1 MSAEVRSSPLA
12 LTVLGMLHTQPLHPY
27 GIQRL
32 LKQWGK
38 DQVVNVSQRVS
49 LYRTID
55 RLHAAGLVAV
65 AETERDQQYPE
76 RTVYK
81 ITDAGRAATREWLA
95 EMLAVP
101 KQEFPEFPAA
111 LSHVMMLTPQEAL
124 VLLERRATLL
134 AAMHRGLEAGL
145 ASTAGMPRVI
155 SMDTVYV
162 LAKATAQLTWVRS
175 VVDDLRTGR
184 LSWAEEELKPLLEDG
199 LSATVGWL
207 VRHVGC
213 CLDGNHLVHP

>member
-1 MSAEVRSSPLA
+1 MSSEVRSSPLA
-12 LTVLGMLHTQPLHPY
+12 LTVLGMLHTRPLHPY

-32 LKQWGK
+32 IKQWGK

-55 RLHAAGLVAV
+55 RLHAAGLVSV

-81 ITDAGRAATREWLA
+81 ITDAGRAATREWLE

-101 KQEFPEFPAA
+101 RHEFPEFPAA
-111 LSHVMMLTPQEAL
+111 LSHVVMLAPQETL
-124 VLLERRATLL
+124 GLLERRETLL
-134 AAMHRGLEAGL
+134 AAMHQGLAAGL

-155 SMDTVYV
+155 SLEAEYV
-162 LAKATAQLTWVRS
+162 LATATAQLAWVRS
-175 VVDDLRTGR
+175 VIDDLRTGR
-184 LSWAEEELKPLLEDG
+184 LSWTEEELTALIDNDG
-199 LSATVGWL
+199 T
-207 VRHVGC
+207 
-213 CLDGNHLVHP
+213 PK